1 MHVSPFWLC
10 HQIGESMRWD
20 AVCGQLASHEY
31 GVTSRGGF
39 KKVKVHFSQILSE
52 YETYIPPFLKTVFLH
67 SLKLSS
73 NWTEYE
79 MQFVMDVSQESK
91 KWYVGIV
98 SWKDRLVQS
107 NAMQGLGHLT
117 WLKSPVKRSRFFFSM
132 FGDNIGIVSYSM
144 VAVSWKGRWERRRE
158 KPLKV
163 FPFSELP
170 RM

>member
-1 MHVSPFWLC
+1 MGCSLWAISQPRIWGYIKRGF
-10 HQIGESMRWD
+10 QKSESAFLSNFVRIWD
-20 AVCGQLASHEY
+20 IY
-31 GVTSRGGF
+31 
-39 KKVKVHFSQILSE
+39 
-52 YETYIPPFLKTVFLH
+52 PPFLKTVFLH

-117 WLKSPVKRSRFFFSM
+117 WLKSPVKRSLFFSSTLLVIY
-132 FGDNIGIVSYSM
+132 IGIVSYSM

-158 KPLKV
+158 KPLEV